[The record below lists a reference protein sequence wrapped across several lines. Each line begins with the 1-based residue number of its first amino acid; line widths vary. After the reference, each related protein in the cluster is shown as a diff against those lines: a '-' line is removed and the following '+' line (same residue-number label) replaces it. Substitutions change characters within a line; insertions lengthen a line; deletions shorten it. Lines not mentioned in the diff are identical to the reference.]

1 MKNLLVL
8 SLFLAS
14 TGITSAQTAPKDTLY
29 AFAGE
34 IGAIPLLVDS
44 SNIAKPIQENFT
56 ALHITVLDLITQN
69 PINTKIDFFYNSDF
83 IKSDSGITELG
94 QLQTQLENIGYYYIS
109 ASAPG
114 YFDVTD
120 TIWVVSETRKSIHK
134 VFNMVAIEVGVS
146 HTLSNINFNF
156 GKTSL
161 SEESFVILNKEI
173 LFLNQNPTTFFEI
186 SGHTDSDGSQ
196 DYNLL
201 LSQGRAQTVVDY
213 LVSNG
218 ANREQLSAHGY
229 GETRPLN
236 NNKSK
241 ASKAT
246 NRRVELKVLS
256 TELVLNKL

>member
-8 SLFLAS
+8 SIFLAS
-14 TGITSAQTAPKDTLY
+14 TVITYAQIAPNDTLY

-34 IGAIPLLVDS
+34 MGALPLLSDS
-44 SNIAKPIQENFT
+44 STSAKPVQENFT
-56 ALHITVLDLITQN
+56 ALHITVLDLMTQN
-69 PINTKIDFFYNSDF
+69 PVNTKIDFFYNSDF

-94 QLQTQLENIGYYYIS
+94 QLQTLLENIGYYYIS
-109 ASAPG
+109 VSAPG

-120 TIWVVSETRKSIHK
+120 TIWVVSETRKNIHK
-134 VFNMVAIEVGVS
+134 EFNMVPIEVGMS
-146 HTLSNINFNF
+146 HTLNNINFNF

-161 SEESFVILNKEI
+161 SEESFAILNKEI
-173 LFLNQNPTTFFEI
+173 LFLNLNPTIFFEI
-186 SGHTDSDGSQ
+186 SGHTDSDGPQ

-213 LVSNG
+213 LVSIG

-236 NNKSK
+236 NNKTK
-241 ASKAT
+241 VSKAT

-256 TELVLNKL
+256 TELVLNNL

>member
-1 MKNLLVL
+1 MKNLLVI

-14 TGITSAQTAPKDTLY
+14 TVSTYAQTAPNDTLY
-29 AFAGE
+29 AFADE
-34 IGAIPLLVDS
+34 MGALPLPLDS
-44 SNIAKPIQENFT
+44 SNVAKPIEENFT
-56 ALHITVLDLITQN
+56 ALHITVLDLITQI

-83 IKSDSGITELG
+83 IKSDSGVTELG

-109 ASAPG
+109 VSAPG
-114 YFDVTD
+114 YFDLTD

-134 VFNMVAIEVGVS
+134 LFNMVAIEVGVS
-146 HTLSNINFNF
+146 HTLANINFNF

-236 NNKSK
+236 NNKTK